1 MCRLNFI
8 CCRDYYLYGSQM
20 ISFSFDL
27 RIVIAENIVVIS
39 IITGETMKLETIHRD
54 VSFEIVVRHLN
65 LCPFVGSM
73 LGAEPKSSFL
83 IPFSFYEY
91 QSITCFYIL

>member
-54 VSFEIVVRHLN
+54 VSFEIGHHLD

-73 LGAEPKSSFL
+73 PNARPKSSFL